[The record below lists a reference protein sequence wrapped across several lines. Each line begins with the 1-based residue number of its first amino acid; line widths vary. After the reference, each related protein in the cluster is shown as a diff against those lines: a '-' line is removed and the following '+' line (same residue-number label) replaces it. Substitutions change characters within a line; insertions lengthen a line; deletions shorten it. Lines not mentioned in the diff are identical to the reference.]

1 MNEEPAGVACIPP
14 GAQLLVFGISQSLQ
28 KQFNLMEREEV
39 TFIDISVEERQHRD
53 ALCFANG
60 TILLLRLLP
69 EGQRLRVLRLSS
81 REDAEPLRR
90 GVRPEGVLQEDSGDP
105 RLR

>member
-1 MNEEPAGVACIPP
+1 LHTSSRADRWG
-14 GAQLLVFGISQSLQ
+14 SLQ

-81 REDAEPLRR
+81 REDAEPQRR